1 MNLTEVLLLC
11 AVGLPLAAAPAAYA
25 MRRCKASVSDSFVS
39 VVAFGVLLCAGVIF
53 CMAPADV
60 RVDGLFL
67 LGISFQS
74 GGVASVFGL
83 LCAIMFFFSSLANGA
98 YFRGEPRTE
107 RYRAFL
113 LLTLSGILGVF
124 YAGDLLTL
132 YVFFETMSL
141 ASWVWVA
148 HNETPMARKAADT
161 YLAMAMIGG
170 LTMLYGL
177 FLLQHRFGTLD
188 LRQLQILAGG
198 ENSDSLLLP
207 GSCLLVGFG
216 IKAGMFPFHVWLP
229 KAHPAAPAPS
239 SALLSGILTKS
250 GIYGILLL
258 IVCLLWGNY
267 SFTVLLLALGT
278 VTMVLGALL
287 AVFSMDLKRTLACS
301 SLSQIG
307 FILVGAG
314 ILAMGREND
323 LAAAGL
329 MSHAVNHALTKLI
342 LFLIA
347 GVLYH
352 NTHTLD
358 LNRLKG
364 AGRHSPALKL
374 CFLVGAVSLAGVP
387 GFGGYV
393 SKTMLHESIVH
404 QMHFQTGFMAEFLSG
419 VEVLFLFSGGLT
431 AAYMA
436 KLFVKIFLE
445 KPHGE
450 FKPFSVDAS
459 TLAAII
465 PAAAA
470 LVLMGLLPGQTY
482 EKLAAYMAPSLRCGA
497 VTVSYFIW
505 ENLKGA
511 LISLTVGVLVYLLVV
526 RGLKTDRKTGDYLP
540 PVTLLD
546 LEDDV
551 YRPGLHGLAFVGA
564 LAARL
569 VYSLTELLIRGA
581 EWLLCL
587 HASRRVSPGKDHH
600 FSHYSK
606 QYVRMDPIR
615 QTLQFELMLFG
626 FGVVVV
632 LVYLLIHI

>member
-1 MNLTEVLLLC
+1 MNLTEILLLGVV
-11 AVGLPLAAAPAAYA
+11 ALPLLAAPIAYFL
-25 MRRCKASVSDSFVS
+25 RRCKTVVSDGFVS
-39 VVAFGVLLCAGVIF
+39 IVAFLVLLGTCVIF
-53 CMAPADV
+53 NLDPETV
-60 RVDGLFL
+60 SVDGLFL
-67 LGISFQS
+67 MGVSFRS
-74 GGVASVFGL
+74 GGVRNVFGL
-83 LCAIMFFFSSLANGA
+83 LCAILFFCSSLANTA

-148 HNETPMARKAADT
+148 HNETPMAEKAADT

-188 LRQLQILAGG
+188 LTELQRLASLEDSG
-198 ENSDSLLLP
+198 SLLVP
-207 GSCLLVGFG
+207 GICLLVGFG

-250 GIYGILLL
+250 GIYGILLV
-258 IVCLLWGNY
+258 IECLLWQNQT
-267 SFTVLLLALGT
+267 FMLLLLVLGT

-307 FILVGAG
+307 FILVGAAIFTIG
-314 ILAMGREND
+314 KENS

-347 GVLYH
+347 GVLYS

-358 LNRLKG
+358 LNKLKG
-364 AGRHSPALKL
+364 AGRHSLPLKL

-387 GFGGYV
+387 GLGGYI
-393 SKTMLHESIVH
+393 SKTLLHESIVH
-404 QMHFQTGFMAEFLSG
+404 QIHLQNVLLAEILRG
-419 VEVLFLFSGGLT
+419 VEVAFLFSGGLT

-436 KLFVKIFLE
+436 KLFVKIFVE
-445 KPHGE
+445 KPE
-450 FKPFSVDAS
+450 DDFKPFRPDSA

-465 PAAAA
+465 PAAVA

-482 EKLAAYMAPSLRCGA
+482 EKLAEYMAVSLRCEPVA
-497 VTVSYFIW
+497 VHYFIW

-511 LISLTVGVLVYLLVV
+511 LISLAIGAAVYLLVV
-526 RGLKTDRKTGDYLP
+526 RGLKTDRKTGAYLP

-551 YRPGLHGLAFVGA
+551 YRPLLNGLAFVGA
-564 LAARL
+564 LAARML
-569 VYSLTELLIRGA
+569 YSLTDLLVRGG
-581 EWLLCL
+581 ERLLCL
-587 HASRRVSPGKDHH
+587 NAAKRVSPGKDHH
-600 FSHYSK
+600 FSHYSR

-632 LVYLLIHI
+632 LVYLLIHV

>member
-1 MNLTEVLLLC
+1 M
-11 AVGLPLAAAPAAYA
+11 ALPLLAAPLAYVFKNC
-25 MRRCKASVSDSFVS
+25 RDSVNDGLVS
-39 VVAFGVLLCAGVIF
+39 AVALLVLLCAAGIF
-53 CMAPADV
+53 VTAPAQV
-60 RVDGLFL
+60 TVEHLFL
-67 LGISFQS
+67 LGISFSS
-74 GGVASVFGL
+74 GGVRSVFGL
-83 LCAIMFFFSSLANGA
+83 LCAIMFFLSSLANTA
-98 YFRGEPRTE
+98 YFRGEPHKE

-113 LLTLSGILGVF
+113 LVTLSGILGVF

-148 HNETPMARKAADT
+148 HNETPMAEKAADT

-177 FLLQHRFGTLD
+177 FLLQHRFGTLN
-188 LRQLQILAGG
+188 LAQLQTAASGKEGLM
-198 ENSDSLLLP
+198 LP
-207 GSCLLVGFG
+207 GICLLVGFG

-229 KAHPAAPAPS
+229 KAHPVAPAPS

-250 GIYGILLL
+250 GIYGILVV
-258 IVCLLWGNY
+258 IVCLLWQNEH
-267 SFTVLLLALGT
+267 FMFLLLVLGT

-307 FILVGAG
+307 FILVGAA
-314 ILAMGREND
+314 ILTLGEETS

-347 GVLYH
+347 GVLYK

-358 LNRLKG
+358 LNKLKG
-364 AGRHSPALKL
+364 AGRHSLPLMI

-387 GFGGYV
+387 GFGGYI
-393 SKTMLHESIVH
+393 SKTLLHESIVH
-404 QMHFQTGFMAEFLSG
+404 QMHLQSGQLAEFLGG
-419 VEVLFLFSGGLT
+419 VEALFLFSGGLT

-436 KLFVKIFLE
+436 KLFVKIFVE
-445 KPHGE
+445 KPDGE
-450 FKPFSVDAS
+450 GKAFRADPA

-465 PAAAA
+465 PAAIA
-470 LVLMGLLPGQTY
+470 LVIMGLLPGQTY
-482 EKLAAYMAPSLRCGA
+482 ERLAAYTAASLRCEA
-497 VTVSYFIW
+497 VTVHYFIW

-511 LISLTVGVLVYLLVV
+511 LISLAIGALVYALVV
-526 RGLKTDRKTGDYLP
+526 RELKTDRKTGDYLP
-540 PVTLLD
+540 PVSLFD
-546 LEDDV
+546 LEDDL
-551 YRPGLHGLAFVGA
+551 YRPFLKGVAFLGA
-564 LAARL
+564 FAARM
-569 VYSLTELLIRGA
+569 VYSLTELTIRGA

-587 HASRRVSPGKDHH
+587 HTAKRVSPGKDHH
-600 FSHYSK
+600 FSHYSRA
-606 QYVRMDPIR
+606 YVRMDPLR

-632 LVYLLIHI
+632 LVYLLIHV